1 MDISENTTFIGNSA
15 TDGGGVTYS
24 SACMSVAMPLSL
36 VTQLGLAEVSV
47 HGPIAKWTSVR
58 TLLLLETQFTMV
70 AVHVHAKANSNV
82 DISGNATFNGNSA
95 AYGGGISAVTNSSV
109 NISGNTT
116 FTGNSARRGGGG
128 VHAVAN

>member
-15 TDGGGVTYS
+15 TDGGGG

-58 TLLLLETQFTMV
+58 TLL
-70 AVHVHAKANSNV
+70 
-82 DISGNATFNGNSA
+82 
-95 AYGGGISAVTNSSV
+95 
-109 NISGNTT
+109 
-116 FTGNSARRGGGG
+116 
-128 VHAVAN
+128 

>member
-24 SACMSVAMPLSL
+24 SACMSEAMPLSL

-58 TLLLLETQFTMV
+58 TLLLLETQLTMV
-70 AVHVHAKANSNV
+70 AVSMQRPIAMWTSVGMPPSMVTQLHTVEESV
-82 DISGNATFNGNSA
+82 QLPI
-95 AYGGGISAVTNSSV
+95 AV
-109 NISGNTT
+109 
-116 FTGNSARRGGGG
+116 
-128 VHAVAN
+128 